1 MDSSNKDTQDIPPE
15 DKISL
20 SPLDKYRIY
29 GKFPLNMIVH
39 ILLIVFTTIEAM
51 IILSNFTD
59 YFRAQEK
66 SFTNVLISQDN
77 KENPDYPRKIYL
89 YDISSLQEHLSTCL
103 KKMLDTNNTFLTN
116 IIYVNEN
123 EEEIE
128 PKSILMDI
136 EYKLNLSE
144 IDQEKYAMPIK
155 LYYNVSEN
163 NLGPFNK
170 NYSDDEIKNYLNII
184 ENFELEYK
192 FKTYVSF
199 YYKEHYECFIWKITQ
214 LYDFIKNA
222 HFEVSLYI
230 NNEKCEDNTY
240 LSNFEKL
247 IISNIWVDFIIII
260 LATISLILSLYN
272 FYEVIKINKYKKI
285 INKRKKQKKKI
296 NQNILKESE
305 KISQTLNKW
314 DICIII
320 SNIFQIIGS
329 VLNLVENNNMNGSID
344 ICIGFGVMLCYISL
358 GKYLDTTKY
367 GLFYQTLKHSI
378 TNIIPFFI
386 GIMPIFIGFTFL
398 GLCLFWNSERF
409 TNVTDVMK
417 ALFAIVNGDSIY
429 DIIVDIT
436 DKSNFFGQIYGFL
449 FTILFIV
456 VVMNVFISII
466 QEAYVSAKVASQ
478 SHWIYSNLLKNN
490 DNLENEVIKNLPNI
504 EEMSQSEIKAELEN
518 KIILMNKGLNKC
530 TELIEEVEKKDIDE
544 KEKNELRNILLLKIE
559 EIDQKM
565 EIIRNVWENKNN
577 NE

>member
-1 MDSSNKDTQDIPPE
+1 
-15 DKISL
+15 
-20 SPLDKYRIY
+20 
-29 GKFPLNMIVH
+29 
-39 ILLIVFTTIEAM
+39 
-51 IILSNFTD
+51 
-59 YFRAQEK
+59 
-66 SFTNVLISQDN
+66 
-77 KENPDYPRKIYL
+77 
-89 YDISSLQEHLSTCL
+89 
-103 KKMLDTNNTFLTN
+103 
-116 IIYVNEN
+116 
-123 EEEIE
+123 
-128 PKSILMDI
+128 
-136 EYKLNLSE
+136 
-144 IDQEKYAMPIK
+144 
-155 LYYNVSEN
+155 
-163 NLGPFNK
+163 
-170 NYSDDEIKNYLNII
+170 
-184 ENFELEYK
+184 
-192 FKTYVSF
+192 
-199 YYKEHYECFIWKITQ
+199 
-214 LYDFIKNA
+214 
-222 HFEVSLYI
+222 
-230 NNEKCEDNTY
+230 
-240 LSNFEKL
+240 
-247 IISNIWVDFIIII
+247 
-260 LATISLILSLYN
+260 
-272 FYEVIKINKYKKI
+272 
-285 INKRKKQKKKI
+285 
-296 NQNILKESE
+296 
-305 KISQTLNKW
+305 
-314 DICIII
+314 
-320 SNIFQIIGS
+320 
-329 VLNLVENNNMNGSID
+329 MNGSID

-544 KEKNELRNILLLKIE
+544 KEKNK
-559 EIDQKM
+559 
-565 EIIRNVWENKNN
+565 NKKT
-577 NE
+577 